1 MLLKLTTFLP
11 LFGFLFSGI
20 FSRILPKTF
29 ADKFAQYFSSAL
41 LVTSA
46 ICALIIFADVHQNK
60 INENIVLISWI
71 SSGDFSANW
80 SLKLDSLTAIM
91 LVVVTVVSSLVHIY
105 SIGYMH
111 EDKSIARFMSYLS
124 LFTFFMLALVTA
136 DNFLQLFLGWEGVG
150 VAYYLLIGFYKK
162 RIS

>member
-1 MLLKLTTFLP
+1 MLLKLTVFLQ

-20 FSRILPKTF
+20 FSRIGEKKFSPNVV
-29 ADKFAQYFSSAL
+29 DRFAQYFSTGLLIASAVCAA
-41 LVTSA
+41 LV
-46 ICALIIFADVHQNK
+46 FADVYQNK
-60 INENIVLISWI
+60 TNQNITLISWI

-91 LVVVTVVSSLVHIY
+91 LVVVTFVSSLVHIY

-136 DNFLQLFLGWEGVG
+136 DNFVQLFFGWEGVG
-150 VAYYLLIGFYKK
+150 VASSK
-162 RIS
+162 